1 MQALIIEQTL
11 RRERSRL
18 VAQLYRLAR
27 DLELVEEAVQEASL
41 EATVQW
47 ARDGLPDNPG
57 AWLHVVARRRTI
69 DLLRRRRDDDDLEAV
84 NEAPATEGSTQD
96 RADRLRLLLACC
108 AADVP
113 ERARMALALRAFLGL
128 STREIARAFLEPEA
142 TTAQRLVRARRA
154 LKRRP
159 PAALDE
165 PLSPESLALVLR
177 VIYLTFNEGYLAAE
191 GDALV
196 RHHLIDDALT
206 LGETVVELAPANP
219 EAWGLLA
226 LMCLHASRRQA
237 RVDGSGALLTLEEQ
251 DRSKW
256 DAAAISRGRAALERA
271 LSLHRGLATGPYQLQ
286 AAIAALHA
294 LAPTAA
300 ETDWVQIAAL
310 YRRLLDFEPSPI
322 VELNAAI
329 ALACSGDL
337 TGGLRWL
344 NALERR
350 GVLARSHLLAAAKG
364 LLLEKAGALAQARR
378 SLGRARVLATND
390 REKEYLTR
398 RIEAVDRQRLERPVG
413 GSPAAAK
420 QSAT

>member
-11 RRERSRL
+11 RRERARI

-57 AWLHVVARRRTI
+57 AWLHVVAKRRTI

-84 NEAPATEGSTQD
+84 NEAPAELGSTQD
-96 RADRLRLLLACC
+96 KADRLRLLLACC
-108 AADVP
+108 AAEVP

-142 TTAQRLVRARRA
+142 TTAQRLVRARRS

-159 PAALDE
+159 PDVLDE
-165 PLSPESLALVLR
+165 PLSAESLALVLR

-191 GDALV
+191 GDSLV
-196 RHHLIDDALT
+196 RHHLMDDALT
-206 LGETVVELAPANP
+206 LGETVVELAPSDP

-226 LMCLHASRRQA
+226 LMCLHASRRDA
-237 RVDGSGALLTLEEQ
+237 RVDGSGALLTIEEQ
-251 DRSKW
+251 DRSRW
-256 DAAAISRGRAALERA
+256 DQTAIARGRTFLERA

-286 AAIAALHA
+286 AAIGALHA

-310 YRRLLDFEPSPI
+310 YRRLLDFEPSPV

-329 ALACSGDL
+329 ALAFSGDL

-344 NALERR
+344 NGLERR
-350 GVLARSHLLAAAKG
+350 GVLRRSHLLPSAKG
-364 LLLEKAGALAQARR
+364 LLLARAGAFSQARR
-378 SLGRARVLATND
+378 SLGRARVLATNE
-390 REKEYLTR
+390 REKQYLTR
-398 RIEAVDRQRLERPVG
+398 RIEALDQRRESR
-413 GSPAAAK
+413 
-420 QSAT
+420 